1 MFAQVSFPIS
11 SFQTFTYRVPSS
23 LLKSVHQGT
32 CVNATINRKLQAG
45 FVISIS
51 DNTSYSGKILF
62 IDSIREQDLHIP
74 SELWNTL
81 EWISKYY
88 IAPIGQVLK
97 AAVPNSFLKTYKP
110 QLLQFVQITKIG
122 KEKLALLNK
131 KPAQT
136 RVMKKLSILSE
147 PVRVSSLKKYVS
159 SPYTICKDLEKK
171 GFINSVYQPKIT
183 DPFKIMGPGNLQNI
197 KLSIDQQ
204 KVIENIQNSNQ
215 GFNPYLLHG
224 VTGSGKTEV
233 YLKLAQNIVKND
245 KSVLVLVPEIAL
257 TPQVANRFRK
267 AFGKRV
273 ALWHSRMTKAEKGWT
288 WQQLKN
294 GYYSVVVG
302 ARSAIFSP
310 LKNIGLIIIDEEQE
324 SSYKQENPSPRYN
337 ARDVAMVRGKNA
349 NAVVLLTSA
358 TPCLESYYNTL
369 QSKYSLLKLNKRYG
383 SSQYPSVK
391 LVDMKK
397 EYINNENVVLSR
409 ILIKEID
416 NRLAKNEQIIILQ
429 NRRGYSRVHQCLDCG
444 EIKKCKQ
451 CSVSLI
457 LHKTDN
463 SLHCH
468 YCEYS
473 EIPSFK
479 CEICNAENM
488 IFSGSGTQH
497 VEDIINQKFPNAN
510 TLRMDIDTVGKRD
523 SHLNILTKFSNKDAD
538 ILIGTQMIAKGLDF
552 ENVTLVGV
560 INADS
565 GLFFPDFR
573 AGERVFQLI
582 YQVSGR
588 AGRREKPGLSIIQTY
603 NPDDEYIKT
612 AASLDIKK
620 FYNISLSQ
628 RQELNYPPFSR
639 IGRIIFSGQDKLLIN
654 QYAKK
659 IAKKLANKN
668 DYIILGPSL
677 APIEKIKGD
686 WRIHLIIKTSNKNN
700 QNIHKFLYNKIGFK
714 LFEKKW
720 NGIKIVIDIDPL
732 SML

>member
-110 QLLQFVQITKIG
+110 QLLQFVQITEIG

-131 KPAQT
+131 KPAQI
-136 RVMKKLSILSE
+136 RLMKKLSILSE
-147 PVRVSSLKKYVS
+147 PVRVSSLKKFVS

-204 KVIENIQNSNQ
+204 KVIDNIQNSNQ

-369 QSKYSLLKLNKRYG
+369 QSKYTLLKLNKRYG
-383 SSQYPSVK
+383 LSQYPSVK

-397 EYINNENVVLSR
+397 EYINNENVVLSK
-409 ILIKEID
+409 ILIKEIE

-468 YCEYS
+468 Y
-473 EIPSFK
+473 
-479 CEICNAENM
+479 
-488 IFSGSGTQH
+488 
-497 VEDIINQKFPNAN
+497 
-510 TLRMDIDTVGKRD
+510 
-523 SHLNILTKFSNKDAD
+523 
-538 ILIGTQMIAKGLDF
+538 
-552 ENVTLVGV
+552 
-560 INADS
+560 
-565 GLFFPDFR
+565 
-573 AGERVFQLI
+573 
-582 YQVSGR
+582 
-588 AGRREKPGLSIIQTY
+588 
-603 NPDDEYIKT
+603 
-612 AASLDIKK
+612 
-620 FYNISLSQ
+620 
-628 RQELNYPPFSR
+628 
-639 IGRIIFSGQDKLLIN
+639 
-654 QYAKK
+654 
-659 IAKKLANKN
+659 
-668 DYIILGPSL
+668 
-677 APIEKIKGD
+677 
-686 WRIHLIIKTSNKNN
+686 
-700 QNIHKFLYNKIGFK
+700 
-714 LFEKKW
+714 
-720 NGIKIVIDIDPL
+720 
-732 SML
+732 

>member
-11 SFQTFTYRVPSS
+11 SFQTFTYKIPNS
-23 LLKSVHQGT
+23 LLKSINQGT
-32 CVNATINRKLQAG
+32 CVNAMINRKVQVG
-45 FVISIS
+45 FVVSIT
-51 DNTSYSGKILF
+51 DKTNYNGTIL
-62 IDSIREQDLHIP
+62 SINSIKEEDLHIP

-88 IAPIGQVLK
+88 IVPIGQVLK

-110 QLLQFVQITKIG
+110 KLRQFVQVTKNGIN
-122 KEKLALLNK
+122 KLDSLSK
-131 KPAQT
+131 KPAQK
-136 RVMKKLSILSE
+136 RLMMKLSLLSE
-147 PVRVSSLKKYVS
+147 PVEVSSLTKYVS
-159 SPYTICKDLEKK
+159 SPYNICKDLEKN
-171 GFINSVYQPKIT
+171 GYINSIYLPKIT
-183 DPFKIMGPGNLQNI
+183 DPFKIMGPGKSQNT
-197 KLSIDQQ
+197 KLSVDQQ
-204 KVIENIQNSNQ
+204 KVIDSIKSSNNK
-215 GFNPYLLHG
+215 FNPYLLHG

-233 YLKLAQNIVKND
+233 YLNLAQNIVQKD
-245 KSVLVLVPEIAL
+245 RSVLVLVPEIAL
-257 TPQVANRFRK
+257 TPQVASRFRK

-294 GYYSVVVG
+294 GDYSVVVG

-337 ARDVAMVRGKNA
+337 ARDVAMVRGRNA

-358 TPCLESYYNTL
+358 TPCLESFYNTL
-369 QSKYSLLKLNKRYG
+369 QKKYSLLKLNKRYG
-383 SSQYPSVK
+383 SSEYPSVK

-397 EYINNENVVLSR
+397 EYINNKNVILSK
-409 ILIKEID
+409 ILIVEIEK
-416 NRLAKNEQIIILQ
+416 RLAKNEQIIILQ

-463 SLHCH
+463 TLHCH
-468 YCEYS
+468 YCEYK
-473 EIPSFK
+473 EMPDLR
-479 CEICNAENM
+479 CEICNADNM
-488 IFSGSGTQH
+488 FFSGSGTQQ
-497 VEDIINQKFPNAN
+497 VEDVINQTFPNAN
-510 TLRMDIDTVGKRD
+510 TLRMDFDTVKKKE
-523 SHLNILTKFSNKDAD
+523 SHLNILTKFSNKEAD

-588 AGRREKPGLSIIQTY
+588 AGRRDKPGMSIIQTY
-603 NPDDEYIKT
+603 NQEDSYIKT

-620 FYNISLSQ
+620 FYNISLSE
-628 RQELNYPPFSR
+628 RKELNYPPFSR
-639 IGRIIFSGQDKLLIN
+639 IGRIIFTGNNKDLIN
-654 QYAKK
+654 QYADK
-659 IAKKLANKN
+659 IAKKLNTTN
-668 DYIILGPSL
+668 DYTILGPSL
-677 APIEKIKGD
+677 APIEKIKGN
-686 WRIHLIIKTSNKNN
+686 WRIHLIIKTNDHH
-700 QNIHKFLYNKIGFK
+700 QNIHKFLYTKIGFK

-720 NGIKIVIDIDPL
+720 NGVKIIIDIDPI